1 MMPWHRTDSLGG
13 MEGGDEWPRGI
24 PREDV
29 FLAQYASLRRIM
41 STASTMDG
49 MSTIAD
55 ATTTDATPLPLVD
68 LDPAT
73 WRWFET
79 LNWFRMA
86 AITHGVYCRALAGNA
101 GSSKALRAGYQF
113 LGALRLAHS
122 RRGAPPSRL

>member
-13 MEGGDEWPRGI
+13 MEGIEWPIGI

-29 FLAQYASLRRIM
+29 FLAQYASLRHIM
-41 STASTMDG
+41 SSASATG
-49 MSTIAD
+49 RSATIAD
-55 ATTTDATPLPLVD
+55 AATADATTLPLVD

-101 GSSKALRAGYQF
+101 GSSTALRAGYQF

>member
-1 MMPWHRTDSLGG
+1 MSS
-13 MEGGDEWPRGI
+13 
-24 PREDV
+24 
-29 FLAQYASLRRIM
+29 ASATGR
-41 STASTMDG
+41 SA
-49 MSTIAD
+49 TIAD
-55 ATTTDATPLPLVD
+55 AATADATTLPLVD